1 MVKSSDARLFARRAL
16 AYLRC
21 RMIARLL
28 RVGLRSAPLVC
39 AAVALHGCGGATDPV
54 AQFENVT
61 FKSAVFALNGTPLGV
76 PTAINTATAAT
87 VRAEETYDFDIAFDI
102 DGNGD
107 VVLLTQR
114 QVGRPI
120 AGDHAVSLQLA
131 GVSFD
136 AVVQAPRSGWVT
148 DSILTVGVG
157 EVFMVR
163 AQSRACQFAF
173 GTNLHSKMIVD
184 SVNVTDRRIWVTT
197 LNNPNC
203 GFRQLIPGRPK
214 F

>member
-1 MVKSSDARLFARRAL
+1 MNARHFRSVR
-16 AYLRC
+16 
-21 RMIARLL
+21 
-28 RVGLRSAPLVC
+28 RSAFLMC
-39 AAVALHGCGGATDPV
+39 AIAALQGCGGATDPV

-61 FKSAVFALNGTPLGV
+61 FKSAVFAINGTPIGV
-76 PTAINTATAAT
+76 PSAINTATAAT
-87 VRAEETYDFDIAFDI
+87 VRAEETYDFDVAFDL
-102 DGNGD
+102 DNNGD

-136 AVVQAPRSGWVT
+136 AVVQAPRSGWVA
-148 DSILTVGVG
+148 DSVLTVGVG

-173 GTNLHSKMIVD
+173 GSNLHSKMIVD
-184 SVNVTDRRIWVTT
+184 SVNVATRRIWVTT

-203 GFRQLIPGRPK
+203 GFRQLIPGRPR